1 MSRSVGRPDTFFRSL
16 GQTGGSHSGNA
27 ARGTRDAPENQKRV
41 RFTAGRAFGIIQNQV
56 RGLGRRSG
64 PVVLRK

>member
-27 ARGTRDAPENQKRV
+27 ARDAPENQKRV